1 MWPAARRRRIP
12 GAPGRGVPDG
22 APVARGGM
30 SFRYTSGPGRRGERE
45 EQLQLRVRFYE
56 YVQDAIRR
64 VHGGWQS
71 LPKSLDSWDALRP
84 IGSEE

>member
-1 MWPAARRRRIP
+1 M
-12 GAPGRGVPDG
+12 
-22 APVARGGM
+22 
-30 SFRYTSGPGRRGERE
+30 
-45 EQLQLRVRFYE
+45 QLRVRFYE

-84 IGSEE
+84 SGSEE